1 MKKVLAQLLYQY
13 KLLLLFNIIMIIST
27 VLSSVMGD
35 IYVVQNEV
43 LSYNLHS
50 IFVLRI
56 IPVYSLLY
64 GILSYAIYKKILY
77 PQFLLL
83 TTLVLSFL
91 FAELISL
98 DISGLIVGVFILTPC
113 YMVVSFVGIAV
124 ILIPYKLMKLK
135 KTNSLSKVWFD

>member
-1 MKKVLAQLLYQY
+1 MKKHFHNFFYQY
-13 KLLLLFNIIMIIST
+13 RLLILFNVIMIIST
-27 VLSSVMGD
+27 ALSSVMGD

-56 IPVYSLLY
+56 LPVYSLLY
-64 GILSYAIYKKILY
+64 GIVSYAIYKKIRY
-77 PQFLLL
+77 PQFSLL

-98 DISGLIVGVFILTPC
+98 DIRGLIVGFFILTPC
-113 YMVVSFVGIAV
+113 YMVVSFIGIAV
-124 ILIPYKLMKLK
+124 ILIPYKLINGLK
-135 KTNSLSKVWFD
+135 KNK

>member
-1 MKKVLAQLLYQY
+1 MKKVLAQLFYQY

-56 IPVYSLLY
+56 LPVYSLLY
-64 GILSYAIYKKILY
+64 GILSYVIYKKIRY

-98 DISGLIVGVFILTPC
+98 DISGLIVGFFILTPC

-124 ILIPYKLMKLK
+124 ILIPYKLINEIKENK
-135 KTNSLSKVWFD
+135 

>member
-1 MKKVLAQLLYQY
+1 MKKVLAQLFYQY

-56 IPVYSLLY
+56 LPVYSLLY
-64 GILSYAIYKKILY
+64 GIVSYAIYKKIRY

-83 TTLVLSFL
+83 TTLVFGFL

-98 DISGLIVGVFILTPC
+98 DISGLIVGFFILTPC
-113 YMVVSFVGIAV
+113 YIVVSFIGIAV
-124 ILIPYKLMKLK
+124 ILIPYKLINALK
-135 KTNSLSKVWFD
+135 AKK

>member
-1 MKKVLAQLLYQY
+1 MKKVLAQLFYQY
-13 KLLLLFNIIMIIST
+13 RLLVLFNIIMIIST
-27 VLSSVMGD
+27 VISSMMGD

-56 IPVYSLLY
+56 LPVYSLLH
-64 GILSYAIYKKILY
+64 GIVSYAIYKKIRY

-98 DISGLIVGVFILTPC
+98 DISGLIVGFLILTPC

-124 ILIPYKLMKLK
+124 ILIPCKLINEIKENK
-135 KTNSLSKVWFD
+135 

>member
-1 MKKVLAQLLYQY
+1 MKKHFHNFFYQY
-13 KLLLLFNIIMIIST
+13 RLLVLFNIIMVIST
-27 VLSSVMGD
+27 VLSLVMGD
-35 IYVVQNEV
+35 VYVVQNEV

-56 IPVYSLLY
+56 LPVYSLLY
-64 GILSYAIYKKILY
+64 GIVSYAIYKKIRY

-98 DISGLIVGVFILTPC
+98 DISGLIVGFFILTPC

-124 ILIPYKLMKLK
+124 ILIPCKLINEIKEHK
-135 KTNSLSKVWFD
+135 

>member
-1 MKKVLAQLLYQY
+1 MKKHFHNFFYQY
-13 KLLLLFNIIMIIST
+13 RLLILFNVIMIIST
-27 VLSSVMGD
+27 ALSSVMGD

-56 IPVYSLLY
+56 LPVYSLLY
-64 GILSYAIYKKILY
+64 GIVSYAIYKKIRY

-83 TTLVLSFL
+83 TTLVLGFL

-98 DISGLIVGVFILTPC
+98 DISGLIVGIFLLTPC
-113 YMVVSFVGIAV
+113 YMVVSFIGIAV
-124 ILIPYKLMKLK
+124 ILILCKLINAHK
-135 KTNSLSKVWFD
+135 K

>member
-1 MKKVLAQLLYQY
+1 MKKHLHNFFYQY
-13 KLLLLFNIIMIIST
+13 RLLVLFNIIMIIST
-27 VLSSVMGD
+27 VFSSVMGD

-56 IPVYSLLY
+56 LPVYSLLY
-64 GILSYAIYKKILY
+64 GIVSYAIYKKIRY
-77 PQFLLL
+77 PQLLLL

-98 DISGLIVGVFILTPC
+98 DISGLIVGFFILTPC

-124 ILIPYKLMKLK
+124 ILILCKLINEIKENK
-135 KTNSLSKVWFD
+135 

>member
-1 MKKVLAQLLYQY
+1 MKKALAQLFYQY
-13 KLLLLFNIIMIIST
+13 KLLLLFNIIMIITT
-27 VLSSVMGD
+27 VLSSVIGD

-56 IPVYSLLY
+56 LPVYSLLY
-64 GILSYAIYKKILY
+64 GILSYAIYKKIRY

-83 TTLVLSFL
+83 TTLVLTFL
-91 FAELISL
+91 FSELISL
-98 DISGLIVGVFILTPC
+98 DISGLIVGFLILTPC

-124 ILIPYKLMKLK
+124 ILIPYKLIK
-135 KTNSLSKVWFD
+135 KTGDGSMS

>member
-1 MKKVLAQLLYQY
+1 MKKVLAQLFYQY
-13 KLLLLFNIIMIIST
+13 RLLVLFNIIMIIST
-27 VLSSVMGD
+27 VISSMMGD

-43 LSYNLHS
+43 LSYDLHS

-56 IPVYSLLY
+56 LPVYSLLH
-64 GILSYAIYKKILY
+64 GIVSYAIYKKIRY

-98 DISGLIVGVFILTPC
+98 DISGLIVGFLILTPC

-124 ILIPYKLMKLK
+124 ILIPCKLINEIKENK
-135 KTNSLSKVWFD
+135 

>member
-1 MKKVLAQLLYQY
+1 MKKALLQLLYQH
-13 KLLLLFNIIMIIST
+13 KLLAGFNIVMIISA

-35 IYVVQNEV
+35 IYVVQNAV

-50 IFVLRI
+50 IFVLKI
-56 IPVYSLLY
+56 LPAYSLLY
-64 GILSYAIYKKILY
+64 GIVSYAIYKKIRY

-83 TTLVLSFL
+83 TTLALSFL

-98 DISGLIVGVFILTPC
+98 DISGLIVGFFILTPC

-124 ILIPYKLMKLK
+124 VLIPHKLINDPK
-135 KTNSLSKVWFD
+135 K

>member
-1 MKKVLAQLLYQY
+1 MKKTLLQLFHQY
-13 KLLLLFNIIMIIST
+13 RLLVLFNIIMIIST

-35 IYVVQNEV
+35 IYIVKNEV

-56 IPVYSLLY
+56 LPVYSLLY
-64 GILSYAIYKKILY
+64 GIISYAIYKKTRY

-83 TTLVLSFL
+83 ITLVLSFL

-98 DISGLIVGVFILTPC
+98 DISGLIVGFLVLTPC
-113 YMVVSFVGIAV
+113 YMVVSFIGIAV
-124 ILIPYKLMKLK
+124 ILIPYKLINKLK
-135 KTNSLSKVWFD
+135 K

>member
-1 MKKVLAQLLYQY
+1 MKKHFHNFFYQY
-13 KLLLLFNIIMIIST
+13 RLLVLFNVMMIIST

-56 IPVYSLLY
+56 LPVYSLLY
-64 GILSYAIYKKILY
+64 GIVSYAIYKKIRY

-91 FAELISL
+91 FAELIFL
-98 DISGLIVGVFILTPC
+98 DISGLIVGFLILTPC
-113 YMVVSFVGIAV
+113 YMVVSFIGIAV
-124 ILIPYKLMKLK
+124 ILIPRKLINEIKENK
-135 KTNSLSKVWFD
+135 

>member
-1 MKKVLAQLLYQY
+1 MKKALLQLFYQY
-13 KLLLLFNIIMIIST
+13 KFLMLFNVILIIST

-56 IPVYSLLY
+56 LPVYSLLY
-64 GILSYAIYKKILY
+64 GIISYAIYKKTRY

-83 TTLVLSFL
+83 ITLVLSFL

-98 DISGLIVGVFILTPC
+98 DISGLIVGFLVLTPC
-113 YMVVSFVGIAV
+113 YMVVSFIGIAV
-124 ILIPYKLMKLK
+124 ILIPYKLINEFKRK
-135 KTNSLSKVWFD
+135 K